1 MEALIPDGVS
11 RDGAGAAL
19 VTRRVV
25 TTGPESTGKTTLARA
40 LAVELGAAL
49 VPEAARLYAE
59 ELPVGGRQLTADDVA
74 PIARLAISLSD
85 AAMARAPALIVLDTD
100 LLSTVV
106 YARHYY
112 GSCPSWIAAE
122 ARARRADL
130 YLLCDLDLPW
140 MADPMRDRPTD
151 REAMFG
157 LFVNALEEFECD
169 VTRVQGAGETRVHA
183 AREAVA
189 DRRWMARTGSGA

>member
-25 TTGPESTGKTTLARA
+25 TTGPESTGKTTLAGA
-40 LAVELGAAL
+40 LAAEWSAPL
-49 VPEAARLYAE
+49 VPEAARAYAE
-59 ELPVGGRQLTADDVA
+59 GVVLEGRQLTASDVE
-74 PIARLAISLSD
+74 PIARLAISLD
-85 AAMARAPALIVLDTD
+85 DTAMARAPALIVLDTD

-112 GSCPSWIAAE
+112 GSCPSWIEAE
-122 ARARRADL
+122 TRARRADL
-130 YLLCDLDLPW
+130 YLLCDIDLPW
-140 MADPMRDRPTD
+140 TPDAVRDRPAD

-157 LFVNALEEFECD
+157 LFVNAIEEFECD
-169 VTRVQGAGETRVHA
+169 VTRVQGAGQARVHA
-183 AREAVA
+183 ARLAVA